1 MRMTIEYLE
10 EYIKLK
16 HEADDLKA
24 RLDALGFP
32 SGIRYSPLP
41 RSETNEIPTLDD
53 IIIQREKIRKKWQ
66 KKLYEAQGLLISI
79 EVWMDSVEDPEVK
92 QIVRL
97 KYVDGLTWEEV
108 SKEMFVSKTTVQRWL
123 HNYLEQQ

>member
-79 EVWMDSVEDPEVK
+79 EVWMDGVEDPEVK

-108 SKEMFVSKTTVQRWL
+108 KIGRAHV
-123 HNYLEQQ
+123 